1 MLGKHG
7 IIAMSPELGIRNGD
21 SDDFFIANPAVLKS
35 VLVANADWVLATALK
50 TRSQLQMS
58 TFEATYYN
66 LKKKPED
73 PSIL

>member
-21 SDDFFIANPAVLKS
+21 SDDFFIANPAVLKN

-50 TRSQLQMS
+50 TRSQL
-58 TFEATYYN
+58 
-66 LKKKPED
+66 
-73 PSIL
+73 